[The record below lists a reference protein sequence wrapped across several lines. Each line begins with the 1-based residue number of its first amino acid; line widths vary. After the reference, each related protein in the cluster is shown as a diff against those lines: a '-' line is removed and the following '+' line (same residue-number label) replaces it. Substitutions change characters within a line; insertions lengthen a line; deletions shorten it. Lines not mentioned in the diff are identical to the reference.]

1 MRPHVAQKLVGL
13 GTVTRHNFSTSAP
26 RMSSPYHYPTG
37 PRSNLPFNPLSR
49 FFYVRYVAYCAVGF
63 SLPFG
68 IAVWQ
73 TKKKSFLH

>member
-1 MRPHVAQKLVGL
+1 MRPQIATRIAGL
-13 GTVTRHNFSTSAP
+13 SATTRHTFSTSAP

-49 FFYVRYVAYCAVGF
+49 FFYLRYVAYCAVGF

-73 TKKKSFLH
+73 TKKKSFL